1 MKNKNLPKIS
11 ILLTALILVSV
22 FQVNGAKNQN
32 FISLSCKSD
41 NDLYLVLKENKINCV
56 RYNTPEE
63 AINNASDGNGVL
75 ILADGYPENTTILNA
90 LLYEKAANKKLRLY
104 VEFPSYLPGIE
115 LGNPRGTQWERAV
128 IASDMF
134 TPALKEMRIS

>member
-1 MKNKNLPKIS
+1 MKNKNLHKIS
-11 ILLTALILVSV
+11 ILLTALLLVSV

-32 FISLSCKSD
+32 YISLSCKSD
-41 NDLYLVLKENKINCV
+41 NNLYLVLKENKIACI

-63 AINNASDGNGVL
+63 AIDNAVEETGVL

-90 LLYEKAANKKLRLY
+90 SHYEKAAIKKLRLY

-115 LGNPRGTQWERAV
+115 LSSPRGTQWERAV
-128 IASDMF
+128 IASDIF
-134 TPALKEMRIS
+134 SPELKKLRI